1 MNIAGILA
9 VVALISLFAG
19 NIFSTTSSV
28 ETTHNVE
35 VSAQQGSVA
44 TTSLRVLRRGDIVL
58 NLLVADTDATL
69 ERGLSGRSALP
80 PDQAMLFVFPEPQI
94 YSFWM
99 KDMKFPIDI
108 AWLDPVRNNDPKER
122 SVSNGAGQLLK
133 VVYIKHNALPASY
146 PEFFVP
152 PHKALYVLETNAHF
166 FEKNNIS
173 VGDTF
178 SFSP

>member
-1 MNIAGILA
+1 MNIVGILA
-9 VVALISLFAG
+9 VVALVSLFAG

-44 TTSLRVLRRGDIVL
+44 TTSSRLLRRGDIVL
-58 NLLVADTDATL
+58 NLLIADTDATL

-99 KDMKFPIDI
+99 KDMKFSIDI
-108 AWLDPVRNNDPKER
+108 AWMRTDADTTRTNAEKILTIVDIKSNVSPNTFPKIFTPKE
-122 SVSNGAGQLLK
+122 
-133 VVYIKHNALPASY
+133 
-146 PEFFVP
+146 
-152 PHKALYVLETNAHF
+152 KALYVLETNAHF

-178 SFSP
+178 TMSR